1 MIEHRDTTGCFI
13 KGNVSWNKRPD
24 NSPSRIIVAR
34 AGLVPGRVIGGVV
47 LKLERVQV
55 ICPVCGEQV

>member
-24 NSPSRIIVAR
+24 NSPSRIILAR
-34 AGLVPGRVIGGVV
+34 AGSGIFKKDLKVAARIIEPVP
-47 LKLERVQV
+47 
-55 ICPVCGEQV
+55 